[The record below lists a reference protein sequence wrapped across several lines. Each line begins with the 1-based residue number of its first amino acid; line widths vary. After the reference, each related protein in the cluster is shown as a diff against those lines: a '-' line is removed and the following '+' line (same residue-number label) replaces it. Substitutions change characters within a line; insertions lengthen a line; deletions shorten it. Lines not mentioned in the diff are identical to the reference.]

1 MASMVPVSSISQTA
15 SGYDNTR
22 QTSKKWNFSTTQAS
36 IDTATRLVS
45 CKPYDNK
52 TSYTANDRINFTIPT
67 GLASSFMDPSQTRL
81 RFTLQANTTAAHVD
95 YSANSIIHSIS
106 VFSGGQLLEY
116 QSGVNVHECIEND
129 LFMGNKVSQLSL
141 IEGVNASAEDRVGY
155 AVAAGA
161 ANAATYH
168 PRFPSAIIGWKN
180 PHMVPLALL
189 SSSDLRVEIQL
200 AGNDAVVQ
208 TGGTWAIG
216 NVDLLVSV
224 TQVSSSAMATILK
237 KFGDEPVYNFYPVLH
252 FTASVANEAT
262 TTINIP
268 VKVARLNKLRTV
280 FRDQANTT
288 TAASKSCAARVAPAN
303 FQFMHYSM
311 GGLQVP
317 NEYPRNLETC
327 LSQTLYAEN
336 IVFGP
341 TDLMDGDFGNYS
353 DTSAND
359 NGWFVWSVDFE
370 TNPFS
375 DELSIYDSDNVVTGI
390 DTKAL
395 STFLHVHRS
404 ASQGATTVND
414 TFALC
419 TGVLYIKEGLW
430 FAEM

>member
-22 QTSKKWNFSTTQAS
+22 HTSKKWNFSTTQAS
-36 IDTATRLVS
+36 IDTATRLVA

-67 GLASSFMDPSQTRL
+67 GLASSFMDPSQTRF
-81 RFTLQANTTAAHVD
+81 RFSLTAATAAAAVD
-95 YSANSIIHSIS
+95 YSANSVIHSIS

-129 LFMGNKVSQLSL
+129 LFMGNKTNQLSL
-141 IEGVNASAEDRVGY
+141 IEGTEGSREGY
-155 AVAAGA
+155 DVAAGSI
-161 ANAATYH
+161 ATYH

-200 AGNDAVVQ
+200 AGNDAVAQ
-208 TGGTWAIG
+208 TGGTWTIG
-216 NVDLLVSV
+216 DVDLLVSV

-262 TTINIP
+262 TTIDVP

-280 FRDQANTT
+280 FRNQANTT

-317 NEYPRNLETC
+317 IERVP
-327 LSQTLYAEN
+327 
-336 IVFGP
+336 
-341 TDLMDGDFGNYS
+341 
-353 DTSAND
+353 
-359 NGWFVWSVDFE
+359 
-370 TNPFS
+370 
-375 DELSIYDSDNVVTGI
+375 
-390 DTKAL
+390 
-395 STFLHVHRS
+395 
-404 ASQGATTVND
+404 
-414 TFALC
+414 
-419 TGVLYIKEGLW
+419 
-430 FAEM
+430 